1 MRIFC
6 SPKRIFAN
14 MRCFFSQKTTKRGCG
29 IHEKEKEE
37 AVFKAGRKGRR
48 SQRKELRVTYGAG

>member
-1 MRIFC
+1 V
-6 SPKRIFAN
+6 
-14 MRCFFSQKTTKRGCG
+14 FFQSKNYKRGCG
-29 IHEKEKEE
+29 IHEKEKEKEE